1 MTLPLIMN
9 PIKSLNINSVNFV
22 NYNIN
27 KNYTSNSINI
37 KHNNTD
43 IYIQTPLL
51 DIDKFS
57 LKIKLSNDNCK
68 NDLER
73 DLVNNFLNLD
83 NFIKLYIEKL
93 NNNPKKINNKQF
105 KYIPTIKNNSE
116 FNIKLNSNIKYF
128 LNKNSIDFNDIFNNI
143 DLINYFKFI
152 FKCNGLYF
160 TDDICFL
167 KWDIITIKF
176 LTKKIIKNTN
186 KINKEINNILVQN
199 KLNYINNS
207 SHNTQNNQVDKKID
221 QSQSD
226 SDSDEI
232 IDF

>member
-27 KNYTSNSINI
+27 KNYTSNYINI
-37 KHNNTD
+37 KHDNSD
-43 IYIQTPLL
+43 IYIQSPLL

-57 LKIKLSNDNCK
+57 LKIKLSTDNCK

-83 NFIKLYIEKL
+83 NFTKLYIETL
-93 NNNPKKINNKQF
+93 NTQSKNINNKQF

-128 LNKNSIDFNDIFNNI
+128 LNKNPINFNDIFNNI
-143 DLINYFKFI
+143 DLVNYFKFI

-176 LTKKIIKNTN
+176 LTKKIIKKNIDKLDT
-186 KINKEINNILVQN
+186 EINNVLIKN
-199 KLNYINNS
+199 KLNYINNP
-207 SHNTQNNQVDKKID
+207 SHNIQNNQADNKNN
-221 QSQSD
+221 QSD

>member
-83 NFIKLYIEKL
+83 NFTKLYIEKL
-93 NNNPKKINNKQF
+93 NNKSHVHTHIN
-105 KYIPTIKNNSE
+105 YIPTIINHSD
-116 FNIKLNSNIKYF
+116 FNIKLNPNIKYF
-128 LNKNSIDFNDIFNNI
+128 LNKIPIKFDDILTNLNKI
-143 DLINYFKFI
+143 TLFKFI
-152 FKCNGLYF
+152 IKCNGLYF
-160 TDDICFL
+160 ENNNCFL
-167 KWDIITIKF
+167 KWSIVQINF
-176 LTKKIIKNTN
+176 LTKLIIKKNID
-186 KINKEINNILVQN
+186 KLDEEINNADKIRN
-199 KLNYINNS
+199 KSSNKPSPNKIKHEDPVIINNEYENDDDIS
-207 SHNTQNNQVDKKID
+207 
-221 QSQSD
+221 
-226 SDSDEI
+226 

>member
-1 MTLPLIMN
+1 MN
-9 PIKSLNINSVNFV
+9 PIKSLNINSINFV

-37 KHNNTD
+37 KHNNSD
-43 IYIQTPLL
+43 IYIQSPLL
-51 DIDKFS
+51 DIDKFAF
-57 LKIKLSNDNCK
+57 KIKLSIDNCK

-83 NFIKLYIEKL
+83 NFTKLYVEKL
-93 NNNPKKINNKQF
+93 NNQSSINTHIN
-105 KYIPTIKNNSE
+105 YIPTINNNSE

-128 LNKNSIDFNDIFNNI
+128 LNKNSIDFNDIFNHI

-152 FKCNGLYF
+152 LKCRGLYF
-160 TDDICFL
+160 TDNICFL

-176 LTKKIIKNTN
+176 LTKKIIKKNIV
-186 KINKEINNILVQN
+186 KLDEEINNVLIKN
-199 KLNYINNS
+199 KLNYINS
-207 SHNTQNNQVDKKID
+207 SSKNIPNNQIDNKINNK
-221 QSQSD
+221 SD
-226 SDSDEI
+226 SDSDEF

>member
-1 MTLPLIMN
+1 MN
-9 PIKSLNINSVNFV
+9 PIKSLNINSINFV

-37 KHNNTD
+37 KHNNSD
-43 IYIQTPLL
+43 IYIQSPLL

-57 LKIKLSNDNCK
+57 LKIKLSTDNCK

-83 NFIKLYIEKL
+83 NFTKLYIETL
-93 NNNPKKINNKQF
+93 NNKSKNINNKQF

-128 LNKNSIDFNDIFNNI
+128 LNKNPIDFNDIFNNI
-143 DLINYFKFI
+143 DLVNYFKFI
-152 FKCNGLYF
+152 FKCSGLYF
-160 TDDICFL
+160 TEDLCFL

-176 LTKKIIKNTN
+176 LTKKIIKKNID
-186 KINKEINNILVQN
+186 KLDKEINNVLIKN
-199 KLNYINNS
+199 KLNYINNPS
-207 SHNTQNNQVDKKID
+207 KNIQNNQINKKID

-226 SDSDEI
+226 SDSDEF

>member
-1 MTLPLIMN
+1 MN
-9 PIKSLNINSVNFV
+9 PIKSLNINSINFV

-27 KNYTSNSINI
+27 KNYTSNSIKI
-37 KHNNTD
+37 KHNNSD
-43 IYIQTPLL
+43 IYIQSPLL

-57 LKIKLSNDNCK
+57 LTIKLSTDNCK

-83 NFIKLYIEKL
+83 NFTKLYIETL
-93 NNNPKKINNKQF
+93 NNQSKNINNKQF

-128 LNKNSIDFNDIFNNI
+128 LNKNPINFNDIFNNI
-143 DLINYFKFI
+143 DLVNYFKFI

-176 LTKKIIKNTN
+176 LTKKIIKKNIDKLDT
-186 KINKEINNILVQN
+186 EINNVLIKN
-199 KLNYINNS
+199 KLNYINSPSKNI
-207 SHNTQNNQVDKKID
+207 QNNQIDKKID

-226 SDSDEI
+226 SDSDEF

>member
-1 MTLPLIMN
+1 MN
-9 PIKSLNINSVNFV
+9 PIKSLNINSINFV

-27 KNYTSNSINI
+27 KNYTSNSIKI
-37 KHNNTD
+37 KHNNSD
-43 IYIQTPLL
+43 IYIQSPLL

-57 LKIKLSNDNCK
+57 LTIKLSTDNCK

-83 NFIKLYIEKL
+83 NFTKLYIETL
-93 NNNPKKINNKQF
+93 NNQSKNINNKQF

-128 LNKNSIDFNDIFNNI
+128 LNKNPINFNDIFNNI
-143 DLINYFKFI
+143 DLVNYFKFI
-152 FKCNGLYF
+152 LKCNGLYF

-176 LTKKIIKNTN
+176 LTKKIIKKNIDKLDT
-186 KINKEINNILVQN
+186 EINNVLIKN
-199 KLNYINNS
+199 KLNYINSPSKNI
-207 SHNTQNNQVDKKID
+207 QNNQIDKKID

-226 SDSDEI
+226 SDSDEF

>member
-1 MTLPLIMN
+1 MN
-9 PIKSLNINSVNFV
+9 PIKSLNINYINFV

-37 KHNNTD
+37 KHNNSD
-43 IYIQTPLL
+43 IYIQSPLL

-57 LKIKLSNDNCK
+57 LKIKLSTDNCK

-83 NFIKLYIEKL
+83 NFTKLYIETL
-93 NNNPKKINNKQF
+93 NNQSKNINNKQF

-128 LNKNSIDFNDIFNNI
+128 LNKNPIDFNDIFNNI
-143 DLINYFKFI
+143 DLVNYFKFI

-176 LTKKIIKNTN
+176 LTKKIIKKNIDKLDT
-186 KINKEINNILVQN
+186 EINNVLIKN
-199 KLNYINNS
+199 KLNYMNS
-207 SHNTQNNQVDKKID
+207 PSKNIQNNQINKKID

-226 SDSDEI
+226 SDSDEF